1 MANIAKKAAKLKPKE
16 KCTYNCIV
24 EYIKQNYGFSVH
36 TSYIA
41 EVKRSLGL
49 PMYKASNAVTELKN
63 PRKHHTEI
71 QIEAIKDALH
81 FYGLI

>member
-1 MANIAKKAAKLKPKE
+1 MASIAEKIAKLKTKE
-16 KCTYNCIV
+16 KCTYNRIV
-24 EYIKQNYGFSVH
+24 EYIKKNYGFSVH

-49 PMYKASNAVTELKN
+49 PMHKAPNAVTELKN
-63 PRKHHTEI
+63 PRKHPTEI
-71 QIEAIKDALH
+71 QVEAIKDALH